1 MNMSCLREV
10 LDGQPARGAEPSQGG
25 PQACDTLSDLLE
37 LVHIHGEAVLSCAPE
52 PPFSLAFPATAP
64 SMHTVA
70 RGMLTIRVEG
80 LKDPIQLGPG
90 EVLLLPHGAA
100 HVVASGEAGAT
111 IDVAEALRLRFDA
124 ERYSLGSGTSTA
136 WFWGSFSFDSLI
148 SRRLLDALPIVI
160 TLRGL
165 DERPLEWFQLCW
177 EIMVDESK
185 KRLPGAS
192 LMVSRLLDIVFVKAV
207 RRWTEQDPAAP
218 RWLTATLDPRIANAL
233 SAFRAAPARPWQV
246 ADLAEVAGM
255 SRSSFATQFKSLVGQ
270 SPGAYLTAW
279 RLDKAAERLRN
290 TASSIK
296 LITEEVGYDSEA
308 AFSRA
313 FRSRYGSAPSRWRK
327 QD

>member
-70 RGMLTIRVEG
+70 RGMLTICVDG

-160 TLRGL
+160 TLRDL
-165 DERPLEWFQLCW
+165 DELPLE
-177 EIMVDESK
+177 
-185 KRLPGAS
+185 
-192 LMVSRLLDIVFVKAV
+192 
-207 RRWTEQDPAAP
+207 
-218 RWLTATLDPRIANAL
+218 
-233 SAFRAAPARPWQV
+233 
-246 ADLAEVAGM
+246 
-255 SRSSFATQFKSLVGQ
+255 
-270 SPGAYLTAW
+270 
-279 RLDKAAERLRN
+279 
-290 TASSIK
+290 
-296 LITEEVGYDSEA
+296 
-308 AFSRA
+308 
-313 FRSRYGSAPSRWRK
+313 
-327 QD
+327 